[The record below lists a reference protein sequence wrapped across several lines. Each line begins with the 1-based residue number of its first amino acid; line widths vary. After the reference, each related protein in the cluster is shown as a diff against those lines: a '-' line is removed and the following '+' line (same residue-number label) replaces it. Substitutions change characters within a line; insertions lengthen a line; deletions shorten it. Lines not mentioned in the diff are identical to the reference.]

1 MNMKFF
7 LTTVFA
13 LSIWGCVFAQMP
25 RSSKQDFL
33 QLNEKE
39 RIKDSLNNTFEHLSL
54 DKPDGTKHRLRG
66 MVEKHIIARGDTNR
80 IKYVFDPTYVTNL
93 VAEGIREATPEELKK
108 GECIFTVKPEKTKW
122 IKIIQHYSDGT
133 KFDKSGYLLYVV
145 EPERYESVM
154 QRYKSL
160 KGWKDKNDFLD
171 SIAGGH
177 WIDFKY
183 GRIK

>member
-1 MNMKFF
+1 MNIKHF
-7 LTTVFA
+7 LTI
-13 LSIWGCVFAQMP
+13 IWGMCAVNFAIAQSP
-25 RSSKQDFL
+25 KVSNYPFL
-33 QLNEKE
+33 KLTDEE
-39 RIKDSLNNTFEHLSL
+39 RIKDSINNTFEHLSL

-145 EPERYESVM
+145 EPEKYESVM

-171 SIAGGH
+171 SIAGGR